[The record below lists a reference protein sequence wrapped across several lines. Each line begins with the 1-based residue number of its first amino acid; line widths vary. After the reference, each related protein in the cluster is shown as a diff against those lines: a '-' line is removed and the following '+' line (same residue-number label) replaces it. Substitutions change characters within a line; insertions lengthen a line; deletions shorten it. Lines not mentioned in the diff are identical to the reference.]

1 MKLTKSENDFK
12 EVMQRAKLVTNATTW
27 TELAEILEM
36 STGDLANRKKRGT
49 LPLDRLIDM
58 ANSRNV
64 SIDWL
69 LSGEGSMYR
78 GGDGSMRREE
88 PAESLSPK
96 EEAVLAL
103 FRALDDDA
111 QREIQQVAAEKKRLR
126 DVEQRLEELSSE
138 LALSKNRA

>member
-1 MKLTKSENDFK
+1 MNNSSAGSVIDRLKLLYQAKND
-12 EVMQRAKLVTNATTW
+12 
-27 TELAEILEM
+27 TELCSAAGINRQTL
-36 STGDLANRKKRGT
+36 SNWKSRDTVPYSLCVSLASEKGVT
-49 LPLDRLIDM
+49 L
-58 ANSRNV
+58 
-64 SIDWL
+64 DWL
-69 LSGEGSMYR
+69 LT
-78 GGDGSMRREE
+78 GDGPMRREE
-88 PAESLSPK
+88 PAENLSPK